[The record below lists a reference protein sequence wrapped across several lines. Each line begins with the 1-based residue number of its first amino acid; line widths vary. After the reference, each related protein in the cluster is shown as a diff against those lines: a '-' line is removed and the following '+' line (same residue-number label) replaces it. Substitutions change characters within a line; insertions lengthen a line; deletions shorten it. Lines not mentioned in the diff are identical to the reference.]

1 MRIRRLAEAN
11 TIFQGAVDIVI
22 REKGEVGLQ
31 VAAYLDGQLIV
42 DVHSGTADLE
52 TGRSVDQKTLFP
64 VFSVVKA
71 VTAVALHIQAE
82 RGLIDYEAPIARY
95 WPEFAANGKDKATIR
110 DALSHRLGIPQM
122 PTGVTPELMSDY
134 RSYSR
139 TAICPL
145 SWKRASLSSSITTTP
160 GVTTRAFIT

>member
-1 MRIRRLAEAN
+1 
-11 TIFQGAVDIVI
+11 
-22 REKGEVGLQ
+22 
-31 VAAYLDGQLIV
+31 
-42 DVHSGTADLE
+42 LE
-52 TGRSVDQKTLFP
+52 TARSVDRKTLFP

-95 WPEFAANGKDKATIR
+95 WPEFAANGKDKATVR

-134 RSYSR
+134 SWMAAEDSLAV
-139 TAICPL
+139 TALFQTGCVG
-145 SWKRASLSSSITTTP
+145 S
-160 GVTTRAFIT
+160 GVSDSHYETHGGRWPQEIG